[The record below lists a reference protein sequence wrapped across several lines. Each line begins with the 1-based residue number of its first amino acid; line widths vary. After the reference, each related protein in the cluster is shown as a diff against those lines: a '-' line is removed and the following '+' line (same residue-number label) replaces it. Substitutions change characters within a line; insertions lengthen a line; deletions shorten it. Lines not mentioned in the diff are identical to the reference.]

1 MSPMQPGF
9 ASFRDPDG
17 SVFSLAGRI
26 FRSVTPS
33 GAATLRAA
41 LETPGVARMFS
52 EGRIVATSPVDA
64 EALGSAASECRAAG
78 QTEFFEHERIP
89 FPSYPYEWPPE
100 MLHAAAG
107 LTIDLARE
115 LLTSGFGIKDATPF
129 NVLFRGPDP
138 VFVDVLSFE
147 ARNPNDPIWL
157 PYAQFVRTFLLP
169 LALSKRL
176 DLPIDQVFQTR
187 RDGIEPDEAYRWL
200 PKSLR
205 EQPCC

>member
-100 MLHAAAG
+100 MLWEAG
-107 LTIDLARE
+107 CLTLALALAVIPPQFE
-115 LLTSGFGIKDATPF
+115 LLNWAPRSP
-129 NVLFRGPDP
+129 LWR
-138 VFVDVLSFE
+138 
-147 ARNPNDPIWL
+147 RNNWGAP
-157 PYAQFVRTFLLP
+157 A
-169 LALSKRL
+169 
-176 DLPIDQVFQTR
+176 
-187 RDGIEPDEAYRWL
+187 
-200 PKSLR
+200 
-205 EQPCC
+205 